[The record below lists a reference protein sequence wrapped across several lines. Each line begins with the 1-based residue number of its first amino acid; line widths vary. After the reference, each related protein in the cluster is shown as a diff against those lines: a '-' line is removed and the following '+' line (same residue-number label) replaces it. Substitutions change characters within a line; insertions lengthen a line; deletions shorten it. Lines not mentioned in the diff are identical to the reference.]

1 VTRDELRAL
10 REDLG
15 MTGAQLA
22 DVLGVSRPTLW
33 RWEQRG
39 MEKADPSSRRV
50 LLLLHRKLPREQ
62 RAEAGKAA
70 ADALLVGGALRGL
83 YVLLHAVYK

>member
-1 VTRDELRAL
+1 
-10 REDLG
+10 
-15 MTGAQLA
+15 
-22 DVLGVSRPTLW
+22 
-33 RWEQRG
+33 

-50 LLLLHRKLPREQ
+50 LLLLHRKLSREQ
-62 RAEAGKAA
+62 RAEAGEAA